1 MTSRPSPLL
10 LDPNDYWVV
19 CEAASSLT
27 KQACT
32 LAAIHIKDGVVR
44 TQFNREMAYYAKH
57 IADDVANG
65 KKTPDEALLEIK
77 NEQWSLINQS
87 LEISRKG
94 AGVIAGVFQ
103 VAAGATICASPAII
117 LCGVAGLPMIAHGAN
132 NIYEN
137 GENLLTGRSDSEGWV
152 RKGYQ
157 AVTKSMGGS
166 MRDGNIAYGVS
177 DIGLSVYGMTRMVLR
192 TGAWKLFKYIPSDYV
207 RSYINMSRG
216 AIVFEVG
223 VDMLTGE
230 QVYVETKK

>member
-1 MTSRPSPLL
+1 
-10 LDPNDYWVV
+10 
-19 CEAASSLT
+19 
-27 KQACT
+27 
-32 LAAIHIKDGVVR
+32 
-44 TQFNREMAYYAKH
+44 
-57 IADDVANG
+57 
-65 KKTPDEALLEIK
+65 
-77 NEQWSLINQS
+77 
-87 LEISRKG
+87 
-94 AGVIAGVFQ
+94 
-103 VAAGATICASPAII
+103 
-117 LCGVAGLPMIAHGAN
+117 MIAHGAN

-157 AVTKSMGGS
+157 AVAKSMGGS

-230 QVYVETKK
+230 QVYVETKNDPVAVYWCFADSCDSGLLPKIPAFRPQLGYLKSFACLAFNLFFVTYHLRWFKREYLLFVGYTPDLFNEHLSLQWLILGCLILHCFANPVGWKLRRWYSPW

>member
-1 MTSRPSPLL
+1 MTSRPSPLNV
-10 LDPNDYWVV
+10 DPNDYWIA
-19 CEAASSLT
+19 CEAASKLT

-32 LAAIHIKDGVVR
+32 LAAMHIKDGVVR
-44 TQFNREMAYYAKH
+44 TQFNREMADYAKR
-57 IADDVANG
+57 IIDDVASG
-65 KKTPDEALLEIK
+65 KKAPNEALLEIK
-77 NEQWSLINQS
+77 NEQRSLINQS
-87 LEISRKG
+87 IEIGRKG
-94 AGVIAGVFQ
+94 AGFIAGVFQ
-103 VAAGATICASPAII
+103 VAAGVTVCASPAVV

-157 AVTKSMGGS
+157 VAAKSVGGS
-166 MRDGNIAYGVS
+166 KQDGNVAYGVS

-192 TGAWKLFKYIPSDYV
+192 AGAWRLFRYIPSDYV

-230 QVYVETKK
+230 QVYVETQK

>member
-1 MTSRPSPLL
+1 MTSRPSPLQM
-10 LDPNDYWVV
+10 DPNDYWVV
-19 CEAASSLT
+19 CEAASRLT

-32 LAAIHIKDGVVR
+32 LAAMHIKDGVVR
-44 TQFNREMAYYAKH
+44 TQFNREIAYYAKR
-57 IADDVANG
+57 IADDVADG
-65 KKTPDEALLEIK
+65 KKTPDEALLEIR
-77 NEQWSLINQS
+77 NEQRSLIDQS
-87 LEISRKG
+87 LEIGRKG

-103 VAAGATICASPAII
+103 VAAGATICASPAIV
-117 LCGVAGLPMIAHGAN
+117 LCGLAGLPMIAHGAN

-157 AVTKSMGGS
+157 AAATSMGGS
-166 MRDGNIAYGVS
+166 TRDGNIAYGVS